1 MKRTLFILAVG
12 CLLGYSM
19 GFKDARRHER
29 PVYER
34 MLDNVGGA
42 ARGKYGGD
50 VDRSAASADR

>member
-1 MKRTLFILAVG
+1 MKRTLLILAVG

-50 VDRSAASADR
+50 VDRNSAAGDR

>member
-1 MKRTLFILAVG
+1 MKRTLLILAVG

-42 ARGKYGGD
+42 ARGKYGGN
-50 VDRSAASADR
+50 VDQSAASADR

>member
-1 MKRTLFILAVG
+1 MKRIVLFISIG

-19 GFKDARRHER
+19 GFRDAQQHDR

-50 VDRSAASADR
+50 VDGRGASVER

>member
-1 MKRTLFILAVG
+1 MKKSLLILAVG

-19 GFKDARRHER
+19 GFKDARVHER

-50 VDRSAASADR
+50 VDRSTAEADR